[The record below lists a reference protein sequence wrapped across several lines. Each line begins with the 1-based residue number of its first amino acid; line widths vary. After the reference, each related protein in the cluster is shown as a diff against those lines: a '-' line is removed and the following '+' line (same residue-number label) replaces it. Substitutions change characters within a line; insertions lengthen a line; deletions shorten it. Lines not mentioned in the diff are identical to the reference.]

1 MSRSRH
7 ASLLVVLSV
16 ASAAIL
22 GSTAACSSSSEASDP
37 CLVAAPVTETNAATP
52 CLGGTDVDARLGLVR
67 SFRRDT
73 TMASNLARDV
83 AAIPADYFAASFAK
97 GFLLSIG
104 VDAVAMPSHVVAQ
117 RFEAGTYVFEYDRT
131 GALGSEAQTA
141 QAHLRLYWPIDSKN
155 AKKGDLITTSVLDKG
170 AFLRNPRVS
179 VRLDGSVSI
188 AHDGP
193 GPLVEILGGT
203 ASPPNPLVA
212 SASKLEAAFATIE
225 VDGDASMTIDNACNT
240 SAFRLGVPRQAITAR
255 SIQMLEGG
263 GKRKANDD
271 RADVRSWKLAYTS
284 VAPSGTIAIEAT
296 AGNVPVRDE
305 LTFASSSGEPASKV
319 SCR

>member
-1 MSRSRH
+1 MNRSCH

-22 GSTAACSSSSEASDP
+22 GSTAACSSSSEESDP
-37 CLVAAPVTETNAATP
+37 CLVAAPVTETNAAEP
-52 CLGGTDVDARLGLVR
+52 CLGGTDVNSRLGLVR

-83 AAIPADYFAASFAK
+83 AAIPVDYFVGGFAK
-97 GFLLSIG
+97 GLLLSFG
-104 VDAVAMPSHVVAQ
+104 VDVDTMPSHVVAQ
-117 RFEAGTYVFEYDRT
+117 RFEAGTYAFDYDRT

-141 QAHLRLYWPIDSKN
+141 QAHLRLYWPIDSKS

-170 AFLRNPRVS
+170 AFLLNPRPS
-179 VRLDGSVSI
+179 LRLDGTISI

-193 GPLVEILGGT
+193 GPLVEILGET

-212 SASKLEAAFATIE
+212 SASKLQAAFATIE
-225 VDGDASMTIDNACNT
+225 VDGDAAMTIDNACNT
-240 SAFRLGVPRQAITAR
+240 SAFRFGVPRQAIAAR

-263 GKRKANDD
+263 GKRKANED

-284 VAPSGTIAIEAT
+284 VAPTGTIAIEAT
-296 AGNVPVRDE
+296 AGAAPIADA
-305 LTFASSSGEPASKV
+305 LTFAASSAEPASRV